1 MAGNQNNSCAY
12 FSSSCHWM
20 FVLVVREVM
29 FVLLFKP
36 YHLTLFIM
44 AEKQPLKNGEPVA
57 EDQCS
62 TNACSNCYTY
72 RGCMHQPYSF
82 WQALCDAAAFQL
94 QPSEEL
100 KARIFKSGNQS
111 FAA

>member
-1 MAGNQNNSCAY
+1 
-12 FSSSCHWM
+12 
-20 FVLVVREVM
+20 M

-100 KARIFKSGNQS
+100 KARIFNSSNQS

>member
-1 MAGNQNNSCAY
+1 MNENNSSFCF
-12 FSSSCHWM
+12 FSSYFQLFVLSWSDNM
-20 FVLVVREVM
+20 FVV
-29 FVLLFKP
+29 LFKP

-44 AEKQPLKNGEPVA
+44 TEKQPLKNGAPVA

-62 TNACSNCYTY
+62 TNACSNCYAY
-72 RGCMHQPYSF
+72 SGCMHQPYSF

-100 KARIFKSGNQS
+100 KARIFNSKQS

>member
-1 MAGNQNNSCAY
+1 
-12 FSSSCHWM
+12 
-20 FVLVVREVM
+20 
-29 FVLLFKP
+29 
-36 YHLTLFIM
+36 M

-57 EDQCS
+57 ENQCS

-82 WQALCDAAAFQL
+82 WQALCDAAALQL

-100 KARIFKSGNQS
+100 KAKIFANVQQY
-111 FAA
+111 